1 MQVRDRC
8 FECNRNAPSQAA
20 MRPQH
25 SVPPS
30 TPFEQVF
37 ADYFEFGGKHYLI
50 VGDRMSGWSE
60 VYSTPY
66 GSSYSG
72 ARGLLRCLRSFFV
85 TFGVPDELASDGGP
99 EFSADTTKRFLE
111 QWDVRHRVS
120 SAYFPQANGRAE
132 VAVKSA
138 KRLLRNNVG
147 PNGSIR
153 NDKFLRA
160 MLQLRN
166 TPDPDC
172 SLSPAEIVFG
182 RRLKDA
188 FSFTNR
194 LNAFKGKSVRPSWR
208 DAWNAKELA
217 LRKRL
222 TRWHESANR
231 HCKALPALKVTH
243 KRAIPHL

>member
-1 MQVRDRC
+1 MAAVGRELQDVSALSWSTVARETEKDEILRVLTRAIRDNFERKYPGIESFARYKDALHLEDDVILYQDRVVVPSSLRQVVLENLHSAHQGASSMNLRAQAIVFWPGMSYDIQQVRDRC

-20 MRPQH
+20 MPPQQ

-37 ADYFEFGGKHYLI
+37 ADYFEFGGNHYLI

-85 TFGVPDELASDGGP
+85 TFGVSDELASDGGP

-120 SAYFPQANGRAE
+120 SAYFP
-132 VAVKSA
+132 
-138 KRLLRNNVG
+138 
-147 PNGSIR
+147 
-153 NDKFLRA
+153 
-160 MLQLRN
+160 
-166 TPDPDC
+166 
-172 SLSPAEIVFG
+172 
-182 RRLKDA
+182 
-188 FSFTNR
+188 
-194 LNAFKGKSVRPSWR
+194 
-208 DAWNAKELA
+208 
-217 LRKRL
+217 
-222 TRWHESANR
+222 
-231 HCKALPALKVTH
+231 
-243 KRAIPHL
+243 